1 MYVGSFLESSICSS
15 LFSFSPIFFFLSF
28 RSSLCSPSRVS
39 TDVAEDDT
47 SFHFP
52 FSPLFEWAVNYGW
65 LVEEK
70 SWGGEGEG
78 KEGGLADFH
87 G

>member
-1 MYVGSFLESSICSS
+1 MIQVSLSS
-15 LFSFSPIFFFLSF
+15 
-28 RSSLCSPSRVS
+28 
-39 TDVAEDDT
+39 
-47 SFHFP
+47 
-52 FSPLFEWAVNYGW
+52 FSPLFEWAVNCGW

-87 G
+87 EQVGGHICQLLVVRCHSLGK